1 VGPESFFKGPDS
13 LRWRGENRALFL
25 TLLFA
30 PTTAGLVG
38 FALREQI
45 TAQQFAFLI
54 VAAMIYVS
62 IARGRLLGTSV
73 RLHERQLPTP
83 YAIATRCARTLGLA
97 VPHVFVREDPY
108 SCVTSVGL
116 EEPYAIVVSSTWL
129 PHLDDDELTFLIGRE
144 LGHVAAGHTRI
155 TSLFSA
161 SGKENPFISAVFG
174 AWMRRTEYTADR
186 IGLLCCGS
194 IDAAT
199 RAIFTCAFRQVSKK
213 VDYTAFRDQREEVQ
227 ADPTFKLG
235 ELLGQEPY
243 ATNRLREL
251 EVFAISPLYAAWRVR
266 LDEAAAKQQA
276 TKPQAASPQE
286 SARPAPRNVDKKAC
300 ANVWVRGSA
309 FVLDWIL
316 VSNIV
321 SSGQVIQSDIKTSG
335 KAAVV
340 HASDVAA
347 STFQQYADQWATS
360 HLPLIRMGL
369 PDAVALLVVFIYS
382 AILVALVGRTFGMM
396 VLGLRVVRPDY
407 GRISSGRAA
416 WHYFVAFWSLV
427 LVLPLAGFFWRP
439 SVQDRITGTRIVRG
453 SLVR

>member
-1 VGPESFFKGPDS
+1 MGPASFFTGPDS

-83 YAIATRCARTLGLA
+83 YAIATRCARTLGMA

-144 LGHVAAGHTRI
+144 LGHIAAGHTRI

-161 SGKENPFISAVFG
+161 SGRENPFVSAVFG

-194 IDAAT
+194 IDAAA
-199 RAIFTCAFRQVSKK
+199 RAIFTCAFRQVSKN
-213 VDYTAFRDQREEVQ
+213 VDYTAFRDQRQEVQ
-227 ADPTFKLG
+227 SDPTFKLG

-251 EVFAISPLYAAWRVR
+251 EVFAISPLFATWRAR
-266 LDEAAAKQQA
+266 LDEAAAK
-276 TKPQAASPQE
+276 PQPALPQPAA
-286 SARPAPRNVDKKAC
+286 AALPREVDKKAC
-300 ANVWVRGSA
+300 ANVWLRATA
-309 FVLDWIL
+309 FLLDWVV
-316 VSNIV
+316 VSAIV
-321 SSGQVIQSDIKTSG
+321 SSGKVVQTSITTSG
-335 KAAVV
+335 KPAVV
-340 HASDVAA
+340 HASDIAA
-347 STFQQYADQWATS
+347 STLQQFVDQWTAA
-360 HLPLIRMGL
+360 HLPLIEMGL
-369 PDAVALLVVFIYS
+369 PDVVALLLVFVYS
-382 AILVALVGRTFGMM
+382 AILVGIVGRTFGMM

-407 GRISSGRAA
+407 GRVSVGRAI
-416 WHYFVAFWSLV
+416 WQYFVAFWSLA

-453 SLVR
+453 VMIR

>member
-1 VGPESFFKGPDS
+1 MGPASFFTGPDS
-13 LRWRGENRALFL
+13 LRWRSENRALFL

-194 IDAAT
+194 IDAAA

-251 EVFAISPLYAAWRVR
+251 EVFAISPLYAAWRAR
-266 LDEAAAKQQA
+266 LDEAAAK
-276 TKPQAASPQE
+276 PQAAAPQD
-286 SARPAPRNVDKKAC
+286 SARPFPRNVEKKAC
-300 ANVWVRGSA
+300 ANAWLRATA
-309 FVLDWIL
+309 FLLDWIL

-321 SSGQVIQSDIKTSG
+321 SSGEVIKTDIKTNG
-335 KAAVV
+335 KPAVV
-340 HASDVAA
+340 HASDIAA
-347 STFQQYADQWATS
+347 STLQQYVDQWAKS
-360 HLPLIRMGL
+360 HLPLIQMGL
-369 PDAVALLVVFIYS
+369 PDVVAFIVVFIYS
-382 AILVALVGRTFGMM
+382 AILVGLVGRTFGMM

-407 GRISSGRAA
+407 TRISGGRAV
-416 WHYFVAFWSLV
+416 WHYFVAFWSFF

-439 SVQDRITGTRIVRG
+439 SLQDRITGTRIVRG
-453 SLVR
+453 PMVR

>member
-1 VGPESFFKGPDS
+1 MGPESFFKGPDS

-73 RLHERQLPTP
+73 RLHERQLPNV
-83 YAIATRCARTLGLA
+83 YGIATRCARTLGLA

-194 IDAAT
+194 IDAAA
-199 RAIFTCAFRQVSKK
+199 RAIFTCAFRQVSKN

-251 EVFAISPLYAAWRVR
+251 EIFAISPLYATWRAR
-266 LDEAAAKQQA
+266 LGEAAAKPEAA
-276 TKPQAASPQE
+276 TPRME
-286 SARPAPRNVDKKAC
+286 SARPVPSKLEKKAY
-300 ANVWVRGSA
+300 ASVWLRATA
-309 FVLDWIL
+309 FVLDW
-316 VSNIV
+316 VVVGAIV
-321 SSGQVIQSDIKTSG
+321 SSGKIVQTSVTTSG
-335 KAAVV
+335 KGAVV
-340 HASDVAA
+340 HASDIAA
-347 STFQQYADQWATS
+347 STFQQFADQWASS
-360 HLPLIRMGL
+360 HLPLIQMGL
-369 PDAVALLVVFIYS
+369 PDVVALMLVFIYS
-382 AILVALVGRTFGMM
+382 AILVGLVGRTFGMM

-407 GRISSGRAA
+407 SRVSGGRAV
-416 WHYFVAFWSLV
+416 WHYFVAFWSLF
-427 LVLPLAGFFWRP
+427 LVLPLIGFFWRP
-439 SVQDRITGTRIVRG
+439 SVQDRITGTRIIRG
-453 SLVR
+453 SMVR

>member
-1 VGPESFFKGPDS
+1 MGPASFFTGPES

-38 FALREQI
+38 FALRQQI

-83 YAIATRCARTLGLA
+83 YGIATRCARTLGLA

-144 LGHVAAGHTRI
+144 LGHIAAGHTRI

-161 SGKENPFISAVFG
+161 SGRENPFVSAVFG

-194 IDAAT
+194 IDAAA

-227 ADPTFKLG
+227 ADPAFKLG

-251 EVFAISPLYAAWRVR
+251 EIFAISPLYAAWRTR
-266 LDEAAAKQQA
+266 IAEAAAQ
-276 TKPQAASPQE
+276 PAAAPVE
-286 SARPAPRNVDKKAC
+286 SARPDPRKVDRKAC
-300 ANVWVRGSA
+300 ANVWVRATA
-309 FVLDWIL
+309 FLLDWIL

-321 SSGQVIQSDIKTSG
+321 SSGEIIHADLKTTG
-335 KAAVV
+335 KASAV
-340 HASDVAA
+340 HASDIVS
-347 STFQQYADQWATS
+347 STLGQYVDQWASS
-360 HLPLIRMGL
+360 HLPLLQVGI

-382 AILVALVGRTFGMM
+382 AILVGIVGRTFGMM

-407 GRISSGRAA
+407 GRVSSGRAL
-416 WHYFVAFWSLV
+416 WHYFVAFWSLA
-427 LVLPLAGFFWRP
+427 LVLPLAGFLWRP

-453 SLVR
+453 AAVR

>member
-1 VGPESFFKGPDS
+1 MGPAAFFTGPES

-45 TAQQFAFLI
+45 SAQQFAFLI

-83 YAIATRCARTLGLA
+83 YAIATRCARTLGMA

-129 PHLDDDELTFLIGRE
+129 AHLDDDELTFLIGRE
-144 LGHVAAGHTRI
+144 LGHIAAGHTRI

-161 SGKENPFISAVFG
+161 SGRENPFVSAVFG

-194 IDAAT
+194 IDAAA
-199 RAIFTCAFRQVSKK
+199 RAIFTCAFRQVSKN
-213 VDYTAFRDQREEVQ
+213 VDYQAFRDQRQEVQ

-251 EVFAISPLYAAWRVR
+251 EVFAISPLFAAWRAR
-266 LDEAAAKQQA
+266 LDEAAAQ
-276 TKPQAASPQE
+276 PQNLAPQP
-286 SARPAPRNVDKKAC
+286 SAVALPRTVDKKAC
-300 ANVWVRGSA
+300 ANVWLRATA
-309 FVLDWIL
+309 FLLDWVV
-316 VSNIV
+316 VSAIV
-321 SSGQVIQSDIKTSG
+321 SSGKVVQTTITTSG
-335 KAAVV
+335 KPAAV
-340 HASDVAA
+340 HASDIAA
-347 STFQQYADQWATS
+347 STLQQFADQWATA
-360 HLPLIRMGL
+360 HLPLIEMGI
-369 PDAVALLVVFIYS
+369 PDAVALLLVFIYS
-382 AILVALVGRTFGMM
+382 AILVGIVGRTFGMM

-407 GRISSGRAA
+407 GRVSVGRAV
-416 WHYFVAFWSLV
+416 WQYFVAFWSLV
-427 LVLPLAGFFWRP
+427 LVLPLIGFFWRP

-453 SLVR
+453 VMMR